1 MTIWNG
7 KERKT
12 MPKNKE
18 RKTMVKNNDIEIYD
32 TEHSEQIFIDNFINN
47 NNVVQIFLLGGMRII
62 GSIVGSDDYT
72 ILVKRHKTNNLQMIY
87 KTAIT
92 TISLFEEKQNG

>member
-7 KERKT
+7 KKNRA

-18 RKTMVKNNDIEIYD
+18 KKTMNPNADKEIYD
-32 TEHSEQIFIDNFINN
+32 TEHSEQIFIDNFINKN
-47 NNVVQIFLLGGMRII
+47 NTVQIFLLGGMRIVGTI
-62 GSIVGSDDYT
+62 IGSDDYT
-72 ILVKRHKTNNLQMIY
+72 VLLKRHNTTLLQMIY

-92 TISLFEEKQNG
+92 TISLFEEK